1 MKTAFIKLFK
11 TEKDATK
18 TSHKLCSTKTAKK
31 TAPHATVESCSCS
44 IRKKKP
50 LLNVYRYSSAFIN
63 LRPEALVPVAFR
75 GVHCEFQYLIGL

>member
-50 LLNVYRYSSAFIN
+50 LLNVYMDIRPLSSIYAQK
-63 LRPEALVPVAFR
+63 
-75 GVHCEFQYLIGL
+75 H